1 MSKSRAQ
8 RWRPRKPAPPVTK
21 IRFMTTSIRCDVD
34 AGRVKKSA
42 SRYFARNIPMDRV
55 EFSRRCD
62 VRISA
67 DDVFVTERLFVLP
80 QGEGSS
86 CRGEAGVIRSSIL
99 NGVST
104 AIIVWFFCGV
114 FVLDVYQV
122 LLVVF

>member
-1 MSKSRAQ
+1 MILSLEPVKKLSAQMTRCPMSKSRAQ

-55 EFSRRCD
+55 EFSRRNKKKNN
-62 VRISA
+62 
-67 DDVFVTERLFVLP
+67 TNNNKKTKHKKVLP

-86 CRGEAGVIRSSIL
+86 CRGEAGVIRSS
-99 NGVST
+99 
-104 AIIVWFFCGV
+104 
-114 FVLDVYQV
+114 
-122 LLVVF
+122 

>member
-42 SRYFARNIPMDRV
+42 LRYFARNFPLDRV

-62 VRISA
+62 VMIFT
-67 DDVFVTERLFVLP
+67 DDVFVTERLLVLP
-80 QGEGSS
+80 LGDGSS
-86 CRGEAGVIRSSIL
+86 CRGEAGVIRSS
-99 NGVST
+99 
-104 AIIVWFFCGV
+104 
-114 FVLDVYQV
+114 
-122 LLVVF
+122 LL